1 MCIIS
6 PLLLLAPEVAQH
18 ASARNC
24 NSTEW
29 QFLSLPSTLTYS
41 ASHSNTHTH
50 THITYICKRFT
61 PFQTYTPY
69 NFSSLALSNHPL
81 LIHLSLLRT
90 PSINIPLS
98 FTFSSPS
105 PFFPENVHTRP
116 LLPPLFPV
124 FSADVLP
131 VYPGLSTI
139 RPIKAPSNWT
149 VYVIHIKTESSFC
162 CFLMSLQDETSY
174 YVLASGYGGSR

>member
-41 ASHSNTHTH
+41 VSHSAKHTH
-50 THITYICKRFT
+50 TYITYVNVSHHFKRTHRTIFLLSRFPT
-61 PFQTYTPY
+61 PPSF
-69 NFSSLALSNHPL
+69 
-81 LIHLSLLRT
+81 IHLFSLLRT
-90 PSINIPLS
+90 PSINTPLS
-98 FTFSSPS
+98 FASFSSPS
-105 PFFPENVHTRP
+105 
-116 LLPPLFPV
+116 LPPRERTHPLFPV
-124 FSADVLP
+124 FSAD

-162 CFLMSLQDETSY
+162 FCFLMSLQDETSY

>member
-41 ASHSNTHTH
+41 VSHSNTH

-90 PSINIPLS
+90 SSINIPLS
-98 FTFSSPS
+98 FTFSSPP

-116 LLPPLFPV
+116 LLSPLYFLYFPLT
-124 FSADVLP
+124 FSPFTPDYRRFDLLKPRAIEPYTSFILKQNRAFAA
-131 VYPGLSTI
+131 SWCRCRM
-139 RPIKAPSNWT
+139 RPLIT
-149 VYVIHIKTESSFC
+149 C
-162 CFLMSLQDETSY
+162 
-174 YVLASGYGGSR
+174 

>member
-1 MCIIS
+1 MTI
-6 PLLLLAPEVAQH
+6 PLAPLHPNLFRLPLKH
-18 ASARNC
+18 A
-24 NSTEW
+24 
-29 QFLSLPSTLTYS
+29 
-41 ASHSNTHTH
+41 HTHTH
-50 THITYICKRFT
+50 TSHTYVNVSHHFKRTHRTIFLLSRFPTT
-61 PFQTYTPY
+61 PSSSISPSFAHPRSTYHFLSSSRLLLPSSQRTYTHAP
-69 NFSSLALSNHPL
+69 SS
-81 LIHLSLLRT
+81 
-90 PSINIPLS
+90 
-98 FTFSSPS
+98 
-105 PFFPENVHTRP
+105 
-116 LLPPLFPV
+116 PPLFPV

>member
-41 ASHSNTHTH
+41 ASHSTNTYTHTY
-50 THITYICKRFT
+50 TQTTCICKRFT

-69 NFSSLALSNHPL
+69 NFSSLTLSNHPLSL

-98 FTFSSPS
+98 FTFSSPHPS
-105 PFFPENVHTRP
+105 
-116 LLPPLFPV
+116 LLPREHTHPPPLPLFPV
-124 FSADVLP
+124 FSADVPPFTPDYRRFDLLKP
-131 VYPGLSTI
+131 RAIEPYTSFILKQNRAFAASWCRCRM
-139 RPIKAPSNWT
+139 RPLIT
-149 VYVIHIKTESSFC
+149 C
-162 CFLMSLQDETSY
+162 
-174 YVLASGYGGSR
+174 